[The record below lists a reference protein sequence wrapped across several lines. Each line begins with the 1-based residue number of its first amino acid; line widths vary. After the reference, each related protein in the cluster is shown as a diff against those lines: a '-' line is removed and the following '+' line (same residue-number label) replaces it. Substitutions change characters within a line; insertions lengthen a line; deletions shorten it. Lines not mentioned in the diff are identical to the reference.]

1 MTQHNTTLTALAWA
15 VVAATVLLSAPSL
28 SALQVSQAVDTDVPV
43 VVTTA
48 TPVVE
53 NTPVAEIRT
62 TTAVTLVD
70 REVTPAPTSTP
81 SEGQEK
87 ATSLPGTEPLPG
99 AAPTT
104 GAPVAT
110 SEGEGSQTIDYTYI
124 SSLGRCW
131 WYCTRIPLFCP
142 CVVIWL

>member
-15 VVAATVLLSAPSL
+15 VAAATVLLSAPSL
-28 SALQVSQAVDTDVPV
+28 SALQIGQAVDTDAPV
-43 VVTTA
+43 VMTTA

-62 TTAVTLVD
+62 TAAVALMD
-70 REVTPAPTSTP
+70 REVTP
-81 SEGQEK
+81 
-87 ATSLPGTEPLPG
+87 SLPGTEPLPG

-110 SEGEGSQTIDYTYI
+110 SEGEGSQTIDYTYT

-131 WYCTRIPLFCP
+131 WYCTRIPRFCP
-142 CVVIWL
+142 CRIRM